1 MGKCPSISGTR
12 PTSLSFDDNLLLSTV
27 PYTSFS
33 QSTRLLILFV
43 LVMECQRHRNLGS
56 VGSHV
61 PVLMTWK
68 VRSKVVHLERGQ
80 SGSDSF
86 SSGPFAPHTTPLS
99 WPWAKRRNCV
109 SAYQVRGVFGYHHI
123 QFSIIQFSMLF
134 LLLGREIEMKRDQD
148 MM

>member
-1 MGKCPSISGTR
+1 MGKCPSISSTR

-43 LVMECQRHRNLGS
+43 LVMECQRHRILGS
-56 VGSHV
+56 VEYNV

-68 VRSKVVHLERGQ
+68 VRSNVVHLEKGQ

-86 SSGPFAPHTTPLS
+86 SSAFAPHTTPLS
-99 WPWAKRRNCV
+99 WHWTKRRNSV
-109 SAYQVRGVFGYHHI
+109 SAYQALGVFGPHPI
-123 QFSIIQFSMLF
+123 QFSAIQFSMLF
-134 LLLGREIEMKRDQD
+134 LLLGREIETKRDQD